1 MYGLANIILSSLS
14 NIPPWPGIILPL
26 SFTLDSLFNFDSIK
40 SPNVPKTLTII
51 AIISQFGVVNVS
63 SIYLETIDAEIQ
75 QNKRPH
81 KNPSTVLW
89 GDIL

>member
-75 QNKRPH
+75 QNKRPP